1 LAVIR
6 RAWMAPLLLS
16 LGAVLCL
23 PMSLSAQIGLA
34 SGVARITL
42 VARAAPGGRISDLNR
57 IRETRRSRGIREG
70 SALLRFSTNS
80 AYRLI
85 VRRLAGDESRVWVRS
100 GMGEYQEVRADA
112 PITVLVQKIPA
123 VDKEWEL
130 QFRQE
135 AAERSEES
143 AAPPLRYDL
152 VIAPSL

>member
-1 LAVIR
+1 LAAM
-6 RAWMAPLLLS
+6 RARMTPLLLC

-23 PMSLSAQIGLA
+23 PRSLAAQIGLA

-57 IRETRRSRGIREG
+57 IREIRRGRGVREG

-85 VRRLAGDESRVWVRS
+85 ARRLAGDASRVWVRS
-100 GMGEYQEVRADA
+100 ATGEYQEVRTDA
-112 PITVLVQKIPA
+112 PITVLVEKTPA
-123 VDKEWEL
+123 LEKEWEL

-135 AAERSEES
+135 TGERSEET
-143 AAPPLRYDL
+143 AAPPVRYDL

>member
-1 LAVIR
+1 
-6 RAWMAPLLLS
+6 MAPLLLS
-16 LGAVLCL
+16 LGTVLCWPTGL
-23 PMSLSAQIGLA
+23 AAQIGLA

-57 IRETRRSRGIREG
+57 IRETRRGRGIRQG

-85 VRRLAGDESRVWVRS
+85 ARRQAGAGSRVWVRS
-100 GMGEYQEVRADA
+100 ATGEYREVRAGA
-112 PITVLVQKIPA
+112 PVTVLVQKIPA
-123 VDKEWEL
+123 ADKEWEI

-135 AAERSEES
+135 AAERSEKS